1 MTVQTKEDSKFF
13 LETLSVVSEVR
24 LEKICFLGK
33 EKFICFE
40 KKSSSSVFKIV
51 CASLDNQSEVKV
63 IFSRQSD
70 ENTSSSAARRFQKTW
85 FQEKTRLKI
94 KNTITLRS
102 YNDTAR
108 KKFSNF
114 TLLAQHHTITFPFS
128 IPLLLQPFSGC
139 CNAVFCLLTV

>member
-70 ENTSSSAARRFQKTW
+70 ENTSSSAARRFQK
-85 FQEKTRLKI
+85 RG
-94 KNTITLRS
+94 S
-102 YNDTAR
+102 
-108 KKFSNF
+108 KKKR
-114 TLLAQHHTITFPFS
+114 
-128 IPLLLQPFSGC
+128 
-139 CNAVFCLLTV
+139 V